1 MIYESWHFEIAFN
14 FLAQLHLVDFD
25 VQFCTSHAT
34 LKGFAYDIVLA
45 LIVFIKLPY
54 FSSYDHALCEMNPT
68 CKNDYDS
75 HNMFEG
81 KCTNV
86 SCSIFLIHCA
96 WAWCSSHSNSIF
108 FTWLIIIISL
118 HGDYSNAN
126 IHEIMVLSF
135 KPTKANRYLDL
146 PTYIWNLCLVQML
159 MK

>member
-14 FLAQLHLVDFD
+14 FLTQLHLVDFD
-25 VQFCTSHAT
+25 VQFHTSHVT
-34 LKGFAYDIVLA
+34 FKGFAYDIVLA

-54 FSSYDHALCEMNPT
+54 FSSYDHALCEMNLT

-75 HNMFEG
+75 HTMFKG

-86 SCSIFLIHCA
+86 SCFILLIHYA

-108 FTWLIIIISL
+108 FTWLIIIFSL
-118 HGDYSNAN
+118 HGDYSNVN
-126 IHEIMVLSF
+126 IYEIMVLSF
-135 KPTKANRYLDL
+135 KPVRANRYLDM
-146 PTYIWNLCLVQML
+146 PIYIWNLCLVQML

>member
-25 VQFCTSHAT
+25 VQFHTSHAT
-34 LKGFAYDIVLA
+34 LKDFAYDIVLA

-86 SCSIFLIHCA
+86 SCSIFLIHYA

-108 FTWLIIIISL
+108 SFDWLLFFHYMGIIQMQTFMKLWSCHLSPSRQIDIWICPL
-118 HGDYSNAN
+118 TF
-126 IHEIMVLSF
+126 EICVWS
-135 KPTKANRYLDL
+135 K
-146 PTYIWNLCLVQML
+146 C
-159 MK
+159 